1 MAKGRIRRAEPVDGG
16 GETPQGEKL
25 VSERRLSARQIE
37 RRARLLESAQ
47 KLASEG
53 GYVAVTIRD
62 VAERAGVGIA
72 TVYRY
77 FASKDHLIAEVNG
90 ERSRQLIEAL
100 QRNPPKG
107 ETAAERVAGVF
118 DRMFEVTVEDLNIAA
133 AGVVAMTST
142 DPAASSPEYW
152 NSAVIGPYLDAALG
166 DADLGDRLVLGQLLG
181 HLFFSLMIGLT
192 TGRMQIDGA
201 KALMREAI
209 GRVVREEPAA

>member
-1 MAKGRIRRAEPVDGG
+1 
-16 GETPQGEKL
+16 
-25 VSERRLSARQIE
+25 LSASQIE
-37 RRARLLESAQ
+37 RRARLLESARE
-47 KLASEG
+47 LASEG
-53 GYVAVTIRD
+53 GYAAVTMRD
-62 VAERAGVGIA
+62 VAERAGVGLA

-90 ERSRQLIEAL
+90 ERSRQLIAAL
-100 QRNPPKG
+100 QRDPPKG

-118 DRMFEVTVEDLNIAA
+118 DRMFEVTVEDLKIAA
-133 AGVVAMTST
+133 AGVVAMTSA

-166 DADLGDRLVLGQLLG
+166 DADLGDRLVLGQILG

-192 TGRMQIDGA
+192 SGRMQIDGA

-209 GRVVREEPAA
+209 GRVVREEPGT